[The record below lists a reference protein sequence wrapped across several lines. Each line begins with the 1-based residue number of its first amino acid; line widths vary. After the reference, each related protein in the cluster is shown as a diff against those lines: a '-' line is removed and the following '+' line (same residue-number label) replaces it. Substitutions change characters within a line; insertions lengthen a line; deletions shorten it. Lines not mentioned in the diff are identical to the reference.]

1 MAAVLLD
8 EVLDALTSLGY
19 EGSLLDEKEL
29 NKAVED
35 SVNSSDFTELC
46 VSLCKELK
54 FLSGINEELSKP
66 VGHEDEDTF
75 YFELRAFIRE
85 LGCCYPQLS
94 DLEAFK
100 LPENRLLVLS
110 FLLTEL
116 QAARMLTL
124 KAERQNENLRPA
136 LPVDPVGHNLT
147 LIVSAYKL
155 STPPP
160 NVTTKAIMQR
170 LVTKVNLSDELVTE

>member
-66 VGHEDEDTF
+66 AGHEDEDTF

-116 QAARMLTL
+116 QAARMLIL

-170 LVTKVNLSDELVTE
+170 LVTKVRLE